1 MSSISLAHGF
11 SRHTKIASLSDLAFR
26 IWVAGIERADEQ
38 LTDGLLKKADLDL
51 LPKMPTT
58 KRARD
63 AVVAELVAAKLWI
76 VVEEGASWQIHDFLE
91 WQDSS
96 AVARRK
102 REEARERM
110 RRLRLNGSQI
120 VRENKNE
127 MFEERSREQNDE
139 AEEMFARTNGERSR
153 NVLAAAR
160 APALSLISSGSL
172 SSPDLPALS
181 ASSEGPDPLG
191 ARGGKPRKTA
201 PAKWRVVPSD
211 WQPTDEHREIAA
223 ARGVDFDLE
232 LAKFRDHEFAQ
243 PKSNAS
249 AAFRNWLRGA
259 RSTLRPG
266 MVRGAVAPRQPDS
279 GYQAADYAEE
289 VT

>member
-1 MSSISLAHGF
+1 MSSINLAHGF
-11 SRHTKIASLSDLAFR
+11 SRHTKIVGLSDLAFR

-51 LPKMPTT
+51 LPKMPTN
-58 KRARD
+58 KRARE
-63 AVVAELVAAKLWI
+63 AVIAELVAANLW
-76 VVEEGASWQIHDFLE
+76 VVEGDAWLIHDFLE

-120 VRENKNE
+120 VRANKTE
-127 MFEERSREQNDE
+127 LFEERSREQSGQ

-153 NVLAAAR
+153 NVLALPP
-160 APALSLISSGSL
+160 APALSLISGSGSL
-172 SSPDLPALS
+172 SPDSSALS

-191 ARGGKPRKTA
+191 ARGGKPRKA
-201 PAKWRVVPSD
+201 GSAKWRVVPED

-232 LAKFRDHEFAQ
+232 LAKFRDHEFKD
-243 PKSNAS
+243 PKSNAN

-259 RSTLRPG
+259 RVTLRPG
-266 MVRGAVAPRQPDS
+266 MVRSAVAPRQPDS
-279 GYQAADYAEE
+279 GYQAAEYAEE
-289 VT
+289 IT